1 MAMLNA
7 INKQIYPISNN
18 GKHIPLSISSIVPMF
33 KIRLNEIMNE
43 TGSLTQIE
51 ERMHDLHQKIVSS
64 ITKEEKKALRIRL
77 KALEKQYNTVTEETT
92 NGKVY
97 PVKKVPPQTTKEE
110 LYKLIDDVEPTPFE
124 RDLNLHGLNTK
135 EDIEGLLDIS
145 GISVGKNRFEFVEKG
160 W

>member
-1 MAMLNA
+1 
-7 INKQIYPISNN
+7 
-18 GKHIPLSISSIVPMF
+18 MF

-97 PVKKVPPQTTKEE
+97 PVKKVPPETTKEE
-110 LYKLIDDVEPTPFE
+110 LYKLIDDVDVPPGHEKWEFE
-124 RDLNLHGLNTK
+124 FGVITQRDGLA
-135 EDIEGLLDIS
+135 LDIS
-145 GISVGKNRFEFVEKG
+145 GVSVGKTRFEFVDKG